1 MAAEPAGN
9 PVFVTKGDLA
19 YRRVRQ
25 LILSGELAP
34 GTVLPQAPL
43 ARTIGMSTTPLR
55 EGLRRLA
62 QEGLVDLDAHRDA
75 RVRGLDAVE
84 IRDLLEIRLALEPL
98 AAGLAARRRTEEDL
112 AVLADA
118 LEGLESLPDD
128 PTSAQLQQHHRFH
141 AAVHRCSHNAP
152 LVEVLDG
159 VWVKSDRYRRHALA
173 EGRTEE
179 ERDARATDHRLLVE
193 AIRDRDADTASGI
206 ARRHAETSLAA
217 RSADRLAAAPTDADR

>member
-1 MAAEPAGN
+1 MAAAPDPA
-9 PVFVTKGDLA
+9 FATKGDLA

-25 LILSGELAP
+25 LIVSGELAP
-34 GTVLPQAPL
+34 GAVLQQGAL
-43 ARTIGMSTTPLR
+43 ARQIGMSTTPLR

-98 AAGLAARRRTEEDL
+98 AADLAARRRTDEDL

-118 LEGLESLPDD
+118 LHGLESLPDD
-128 PTSAQLQQHHRFH
+128 PTAAQLETHHRFH

-152 LVEVLDG
+152 LVEVLEG
-159 VWVKSDRYRRHALA
+159 IWVKSDRYRRHGLA

-179 ERDARATDHRLLVE
+179 EREARATDHRRLYE
-193 AIRDRDADTASGI
+193 AIRDGDAATAGDL

-217 RSADRLAAAPTDADR
+217 RSADRLAAEPDDAGR

>member
-1 MAAEPAGN
+1 MAAAPAEDS
-9 PVFVTKGDLA
+9 VFVTKGDLA

-34 GTVLPQAPL
+34 GTVLPQAAL

-84 IRDLLEIRLALEPL
+84 IRDLLEVRLALEPL
-98 AAGLAARRRTEEDL
+98 AAGLAARRRTDEDL
-112 AVLADA
+112 ALLADA

-128 PTSAQLQQHHRFH
+128 PTPAQLETHHRFH

-159 VWVKSDRYRRHALA
+159 VWVKSDRYRRHGLA
-173 EGRTEE
+173 EGRTDE
-179 ERDARATDHRLLVE
+179 EREARATEHRLLYG
-193 AIRDRDADTASGI
+193 AIRDRDEETAADL

-217 RSADRLAAAPTDADR
+217 RSADRLAGSPDDADR

>member
-1 MAAEPAGN
+1 MAAAPVDD

-34 GTVLPQAPL
+34 GTVLAQAAL

-84 IRDLLEIRLALEPL
+84 IRDLLEVRLALEPL

-112 AVLADA
+112 VALVDA

-128 PTSAQLQQHHRFH
+128 PTPAQLETHHRFH

-159 VWVKSDRYRRHALA
+159 VWVKSDRYRRHGLA
-173 EGRTEE
+173 EGRTDE
-179 ERDARATDHRLLVE
+179 EREARATEHRLLVE
-193 AIRDRDADTASGI
+193 AIRDRDEQTAADL

-217 RSADRLAAAPTDADR
+217 RSAFRLAGDDDADR

>member
-1 MAAEPAGN
+1 MAADPVEHS
-9 PVFVTKGDLA
+9 VFVTKGDLA

-25 LILSGELAP
+25 LILSGELPP
-34 GTVLPQAPL
+34 GTVLQQAAL

-98 AAGLAARRRTEEDL
+98 AAGLAAQRRSEDDLTAL
-112 AVLADA
+112 AEA

-128 PTSAQLQQHHRFH
+128 PTVAQLETHHRFH

-152 LVEVLDG
+152 LVEVLEG
-159 VWVKSDRYRRHALA
+159 VWVKSDRYRRHGLA

-179 ERDARATDHRLLVE
+179 EREARAIDHRLLFE
-193 AIRDRDADTASGI
+193 AIRGRDADTASDI
-206 ARRHAETSLAA
+206 ARRHAETSLVA
-217 RSADRLAAAPTDADR
+217 RSADRLAAGPADAER